1 VIDTPGN
8 YQLSENLT
16 CLVGI
21 PPGLFCDKAAITITP
36 NVHLDGQGFT
46 LTGSLFIGIGIQITA
61 PDVQVRNITV
71 ESFDT
76 GIEIR
81 EGHSNHLEAVN
92 LQGNSRLFCSG
103 GIGLR
108 LINTTDN
115 HVNKS
120 NISGTKIGV
129 FN

>member
-1 VIDTPGN
+1 MDLKSLICAALALLV
-8 YQLSENLT
+8 LSILPSPAEAYGRWLRRRDWHT
-16 CLVGI
+16 WELPIIGKPDMPVGI
-21 PPGLFCDKAAITITP
+21 PPGLFCDKAAITITAP

-81 EGHSNHLEAVN
+81 EGHSNHL
-92 LQGNSRLFCSG
+92 
-103 GIGLR
+103 
-108 LINTTDN
+108 
-115 HVNKS
+115 
-120 NISGTKIGV
+120 
-129 FN
+129 

>member
-1 VIDTPGN
+1 MDLKSLICAALALLVLSILSSPAEAHGQSVGCGAVIDTPGN

-21 PPGLFCDKAAITITP
+21 PPGLFCDKAAITIASP

-61 PDVQVRNITV
+61 PDEKQY
-71 ESFDT
+71 F
-76 GIEIR
+76 R
-81 EGHSNHLEAVN
+81 E
-92 LQGNSRLFCSG
+92 R
-103 GIGLR
+103 
-108 LINTTDN
+108 
-115 HVNKS
+115 
-120 NISGTKIGV
+120 IGV